1 MKLMSNRLK
10 IKYYFLHLRSL
21 FGNAQMP
28 RESLLVDCR
37 EVKGYL
43 LLGYCEHSAGTERL
57 FNWAVW
63 P

>member
-21 FGNAQMP
+21 FGNAHML
-28 RESLLVDCR
+28 RENLLVDCG
-37 EVKGYL
+37 EVKGF
-43 LLGYCEHSAGTERL
+43 LLGYCEHSAGTGWS